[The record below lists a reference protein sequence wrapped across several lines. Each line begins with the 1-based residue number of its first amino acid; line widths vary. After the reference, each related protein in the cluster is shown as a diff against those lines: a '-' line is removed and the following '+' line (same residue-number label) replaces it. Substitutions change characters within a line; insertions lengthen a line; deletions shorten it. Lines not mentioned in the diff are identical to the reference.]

1 MLHLH
6 ELGVVPSVNH
16 HTVDP
21 LSVPQLSSSQ
31 QDLVWAQWYSAA
43 ERVMTNVLFV
53 TCSIK

>member
-31 QDLVWAQWYSAA
+31 QDLVWTQRYSAA

-53 TCSIK
+53 TC